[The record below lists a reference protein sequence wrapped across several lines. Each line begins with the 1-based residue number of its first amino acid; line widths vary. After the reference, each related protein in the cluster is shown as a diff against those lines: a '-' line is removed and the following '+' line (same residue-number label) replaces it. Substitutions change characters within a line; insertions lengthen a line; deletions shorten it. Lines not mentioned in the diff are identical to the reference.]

1 MESGPIAASIKNS
14 EKYTESAVL
23 VIAFNR
29 PDSLKV
35 LIDRLRTIKPKK
47 IYFAVDGAR
56 EGRTEEAQLVIDTR
70 ALATSFDWDCSVAT
84 KFSEVNLGCGLGV
97 SSAISWV
104 FETESKLIVLED
116 DIIPDFS
123 FFPYC
128 EELLEIYESNKEVF
142 AISGCNFVPV
152 TLLNEN
158 ESYRFSQIPHVWGWA
173 LWKRSWELYEFE
185 LNDWR
190 SQLSTSDLR
199 QVLGG
204 SWIATMM
211 WARIFT
217 LMEKKKIDTWDY
229 QLCFAAIKNKKMIA
243 TPNVNLTENI
253 GFGDMATHTMKKPE
267 YILEKRSLLFPL
279 KHPLLS
285 INTKVDS
292 WTQKNVMGASYP
304 SILRLFKR
312 QLLASISTKVKG

>member
-1 MESGPIAASIKNS
+1 MESGPTAASIKNS

-35 LIDRLRTIKPKK
+35 LIDQLRTTKPKK

-56 EGRTEEAQLVIDTR
+56 EGRTEEAQLVAKTR
-70 ALATSFDWDCSVAT
+70 DLVSSFDWDCSVET
-84 KFSEVNLGCGLGV
+84 KFSEVNLGCGTGV
-97 SSAISWV
+97 SSAISWA
-104 FETESKLIVLED
+104 FEKESKLIVLED

-123 FFPYC
+123 FFAYC
-128 EELLEIYESNKEVF
+128 DELLEVFESNKEVF
-142 AISGCNFVPV
+142 AISGCNFVPA

-173 LWKRSWELYEFE
+173 LWKRSWELYQFE

-190 SQLSTSDLR
+190 SQLSMPELR
-199 QVLGG
+199 KVLGG

-211 WARIFT
+211 WARIFS

-253 GFGDMATHTMKKPE
+253 GFGDMATHTMKKPQ
-267 YILEKRSLLFPL
+267 YILEKGSLVFPL
-279 KHPLLS
+279 KHPMFS

-292 WTQKNVMGASYP
+292 WTQKNVMGARYT
-304 SILRLFKR
+304 SILRLVKR
-312 QLLASISTKVKG
+312 QLLESIRTKVKG